1 MKRLLHVDA
10 PFPAISQTFQ
20 HLRSPALE
28 KLPETLI
35 KRWMSQN
42 WGFVSYEDS

>member
-1 MKRLLHVDA
+1 MRRLLHVDA
-10 PFPAISQTFQ
+10 PFPAISRTFQ

-42 WGFVSYEDS
+42 WGFVSYEDA